1 MELINEKNNKD
12 AISAFLKH
20 NGIDP
25 HNATGY
31 NNKFET
37 AYFVGDSRKFFEETP
52 IGFSILDT
60 SYSNVSL
67 HDIND
72 IEFET
77 VFKVTEQSFSFDE
90 EYETLTITANES
102 KKHNKEYKVVI
113 SSIYLDI

>member
-1 MELINEKNNKD
+1 MALTKEEKNKNE
-12 AISAFLKH
+12 INTFLKH

-37 AYFVGDSRKFFEETP
+37 RYYVGDSRKFAEEAT
-52 IGFSILDT
+52 IGFNAVGT
-60 SYSNVSL
+60 SDINVSL

-77 VFKVTEQSFSFDE
+77 EFKITEQTFNFDE
-90 EYETLTITANES
+90 EYETLTIIGNDS
-102 KKHNKEYKVVI
+102 KKHNGEYKVVI
-113 SSIYLDI
+113 SSIYLDL